1 MTYMN
6 KTCDNAAQDQWSAL
20 YLKMACVLTETYGV
34 NGKGVVREG
43 VCKYAAA
50 LAQERK
56 NALLAAGMKTNLK
69 TFFSCGFGLPCGDR
83 AKHEWI
89 RNTEQEM
96 FVTIAA
102 CPYAEC
108 WKGDT
113 HEIGRMFCEEYY
125 HALVHEGTSEKAQIN
140 LGYTM
145 LNGRDDSCRLSVYL
159 RPANVPAPQ
168 RAQCFPGF
176 DPECGDSAECLDYTP
191 DYQRQKH
198 TLVKSFLSAA
208 EERMGADC
216 VELVRSTVKAYGKE
230 TGDED
235 LLAALEA

>member
-1 MTYMN
+1 MMYVS
-6 KTCDNAAQDQWSAL
+6 KPCDNVAQDQWAAL
-20 YLKMACVLTETYGV
+20 YLQMARALTEAYGV

-43 VCKYAAA
+43 VRKFAAHMA
-50 LAQERK
+50 EERK
-56 NALLAAGMKTNLK
+56 NALLAVGMKTNLK

-83 AKHEWI
+83 AKREWI

-96 FVTIAA
+96 FVTVAA

-108 WKGDT
+108 WKGEN

-125 HALVHEGTSEKAQIN
+125 HALVHQGTSEKAQIN

-168 RAQCFPGF
+168 RAQCFPAF
-176 DPECGDSAECLDYTP
+176 DPECGYTAESLDYMP
-191 DYQRQKH
+191 DYQKQKR
-198 TLVKSFLSAA
+198 TLLKSFLAAA

-216 VELVRSTVKAYGKE
+216 VETVRSAVNTYVQQ
-230 TGDED
+230 TGDEAI
-235 LLAALEA
+235 LTALEA